1 MSGYVS
7 KDQVIEWFRPYGH
20 VDEGI
25 PYYGLVTDIRD
36 MPDADV
42 VPVAKW
48 TFVSDGLPPEFEP
61 VLCLSEYSC
70 LDENDEPKA
79 MFMDYEIRRNID
91 GVWFDRAM
99 NEMVVAWM
107 PLPEHLCDWREE

>member
-25 PYYGLVTDIRD
+25 PYYELVADIRD

-42 VPVAKW
+42 VPETKC
-48 TFVSDGLPPEFEP
+48 TFVSDGLH
-61 VLCLSEYSC
+61 CW
-70 LDENDEPKA
+70 
-79 MFMDYEIRRNID
+79 R
-91 GVWFDRAM
+91 
-99 NEMVVAWM
+99 MVRQSH
-107 PLPEHLCDWREE
+107 E

>member
-20 VDEGI
+20 LNEGI
-25 PYYGLVTDIRD
+25 PYYELVTDIRD

-42 VPVAKW
+42 VPSTKW
-48 TFVSDGLPPEFEP
+48 TFVSDGLPPEFEY

-70 LDENDEPKA
+70 RDENDEPKA
-79 MFMDYEIRRNID
+79 MFVTCTIRRQID
-91 GVWFDRAM
+91 GTWFDRAM
-99 NEMVVAWM
+99 NEKVIAWM
-107 PLPEHLCDWREE
+107 PLPDPPVIR